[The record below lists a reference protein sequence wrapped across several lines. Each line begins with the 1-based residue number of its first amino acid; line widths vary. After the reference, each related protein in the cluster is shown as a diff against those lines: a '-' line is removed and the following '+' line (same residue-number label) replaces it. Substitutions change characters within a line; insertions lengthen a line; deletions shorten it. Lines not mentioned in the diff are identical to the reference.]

1 MYYKK
6 QFLKQNTL
14 GQLDKY
20 ISNRY
25 YNAQKSNRKKTI
37 TITTQ
42 LLVYGTAASQQ
53 VAIAIA
59 KNIQNH
65 WNAPKAIATI
75 DGVHYKVVF
84 KIKGQ
89 CYQSL
94 QPNWINNNLDQKLFF
109 IRVEQDV
116 AHLGVSL
123 MDGVCSNTGFF
134 KISNVAYKGAST
146 EAHEYGHALG
156 LWPGTNDGHP
166 TDLDQRGKGKPGIM
180 YPRGSWVDAQYQY
193 YPNVQP
199 GEVGGTVNP
208 DKRHVRQ
215 LDIDMLQLDKRNWS
229 NKGKIRLGKLSN
241 KYHEE
246 QFEF

>member
-1 MYYKK
+1 MYSIQ
-6 QFLKQNTL
+6 QFKKQNTK

-25 YNAQKSNRKKTI
+25 YNAHKSNRKKTI
-37 TITTQ
+37 TVITK
-42 LLVYGTAASQQ
+42 LIVYGTAANQK
-53 VAIAIA
+53 VANAIA

-65 WNAPKAIATI
+65 WNAPKAVVKI
-75 DGVHYKVVF
+75 DNVKYRVKF
-84 KIKGQ
+84 KITGQ

-94 QPNWINNNLDQKLFF
+94 QSSWIHHNLDQKLFF

-166 TDLDQRGKGKPGIM
+166 ADLDQRGKGKPGIM
-180 YPRGSWVDAQYQY
+180 YPRGSWVDPQYQY

-208 DKRHVRQ
+208 DKRYVRQ
-215 LDIDMLQLDKRNWS
+215 LDIDMLQLHKRNWI

-241 KYHEE
+241 KYHEA
-246 QFEF
+246 QFVL